1 MAKKP
6 DASPKSLAFE
16 GDLDV
21 FSVHQQWEQAQPLM
35 AADSGTVEV
44 DLSGIGDMDLSGLQ
58 LLSVLDR
65 DLRARGVELKLTGI
79 KDEWKTR
86 FLPLGMAGLFGGE
99 HS

>member
-6 DASPKSLAFE
+6 APSSRSLALE

-65 DLRARGVELKLTGI
+65 DLRSRGAELKLTGV

-99 HS
+99 HP

>member
-6 DASPKSLAFE
+6 APSPRSLALE

-65 DLRARGVELKLTGI
+65 DLRSRGVELQLTGV

-86 FLPLGMAGLFGGE
+86 FLPLGMAGLFGGV
-99 HS
+99 HP